1 MSYKSNL
8 SHKLEV
14 TQVRDPNCHVIVG
27 SPRFREPPTVLFW
40 YKKDAQSKRYE
51 GPRPQIS
58 PKSVK
63 YFKSYISR
71 NNFRK
76 SWVIHEPLDPKL

>member
-14 TQVRDPNCHVIVG
+14 TQVRDTNCHVIVG

-58 PKSVK
+58 PKVSN
-63 YFKSYISR
+63 ISKL
-71 NNFRK
+71 NITQQFSK
-76 SWVIHEPLDPKL
+76 VVGDP